1 MGTPLMNYEK
11 HRMHYIRSIYKDI
24 MNMLYASMDRRL
36 EESMWQIAVKNQ
48 TLVKGVTATFFYK
61 GRWWPV
67 NPIRPKECNRI
78 LDPSL
83 YSEVK
88 ELIEEYSTMK
98 DSTRI
103 GIETMVGNF
112 LSVAGHID
120 DFNRLF
126 PEGICNLMQISEDI
140 FNIKDPLPDELIQE
154 HLDKNKE
161 NLRYFKKLLITQL
174 LLKR

>member
-1 MGTPLMNYEK
+1 MGTSLINHEK
-11 HRMHYIRSIYKDI
+11 NRMRYIRSLYKDI
-24 MNMLYASMDRRL
+24 MNILYASMDRKL
-36 EESMWQIAVKNQ
+36 EEAMWQIAVKNQ

-61 GRWWPV
+61 ERWWPV

-78 LDPSL
+78 LDPTL

-98 DSTRI
+98 DSTKI

-112 LSVAGHID
+112 LAIAGHID

-126 PEGICNLMQISEDI
+126 PEGIRNLMQISENV

-154 HLDKNKE
+154 HLNKNKE

>member
-1 MGTPLMNYEK
+1 
-11 HRMHYIRSIYKDI
+11 
-24 MNMLYASMDRRL
+24 MDRKL
-36 EESMWQIAVKNQ
+36 EEAMWQIAVKNQ
-48 TLVKGVTATFFYK
+48 TLVKGITATFFYK

-112 LSVAGHID
+112 FVHCGAYRR
-120 DFNRLF
+120 F
-126 PEGICNLMQISEDI
+126 
-140 FNIKDPLPDELIQE
+140 
-154 HLDKNKE
+154 
-161 NLRYFKKLLITQL
+161 
-174 LLKR
+174 